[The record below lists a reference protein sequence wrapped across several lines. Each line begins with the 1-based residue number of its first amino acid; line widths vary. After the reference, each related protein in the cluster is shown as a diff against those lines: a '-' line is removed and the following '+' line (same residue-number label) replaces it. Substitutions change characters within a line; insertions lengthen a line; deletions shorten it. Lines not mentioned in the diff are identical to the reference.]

1 MKAWN
6 RVPRVSVT
14 KVAQV
19 AALAVLAAACSKS
32 DATPAGAATTSGA
45 GGAGAAD
52 TASSSTQLASVQSVV
67 SSGAVSTAGA
77 GGSGAG
83 GGGAG
88 CDPAPAKGSIYEL
101 TDTQLGEVAPTTMC
115 TYAGKVLFIFNAAE
129 LCGYTPQTTAI
140 QAIQAKYEAK
150 GLTVLGFYS
159 DDFGNQ
165 GGVPATCNAKYG
177 ITFDTFDIAPV
188 KGANARPVFAWFGK
202 QTSPGPEKTAE
213 PQWNFSKY
221 LVARNGTW
229 AKHWSVPTL
238 PDAKEV
244 TDAIEAEL
252 AK

>member
-45 GGAGAAD
+45 GGAGAED
-52 TASSSTQLASVQSVV
+52 TASSSTQVASVQSVV
-67 SSGAVSTAGA
+67 SSGAVSTA
-77 GGSGAG
+77 GAG

>member
-1 MKAWN
+1 
-6 RVPRVSVT
+6 
-14 KVAQV
+14 
-19 AALAVLAAACSKS
+19 
-32 DATPAGAATTSGA
+32 
-45 GGAGAAD
+45 
-52 TASSSTQLASVQSVV
+52 
-67 SSGAVSTAGA
+67 
-77 GGSGAG
+77 
-83 GGGAG
+83 
-88 CDPAPAKGSIYEL
+88 
-101 TDTQLGEVAPTTMC
+101 
-115 TYAGKVLFIFNAAE
+115 VLFIFNAAE

-140 QAIQAKYEAK
+140 QALQAKYEAQ